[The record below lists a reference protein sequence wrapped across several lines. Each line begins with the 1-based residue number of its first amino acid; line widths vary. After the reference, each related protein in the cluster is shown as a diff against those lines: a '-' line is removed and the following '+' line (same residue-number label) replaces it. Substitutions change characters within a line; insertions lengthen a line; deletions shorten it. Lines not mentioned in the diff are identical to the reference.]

1 MKIITIL
8 KKSFVKDAKLSLKRD
23 NDFFF
28 SPLLYWIFSFFGS
41 IPKKT
46 NAFIGLLKP
55 NHNNRFNFNA
65 IGVLTLVL
73 FFGGQVSWGQVNISS
88 GNTVSQN
95 FNTIGAT
102 ATATLPTGWKVDAQS
117 ASRTFGTYSA
127 AGTATVQ
134 TIGPAM
140 SATATSGIYNYG
152 SGTNNTGNDRAIGGL
167 SASSSNR
174 TINLYVD
181 LLNNGASTIG
191 SYSIS
196 YNIEKYRTGT
206 LGMTIQMYY
215 STDGS
220 TWTTAGVNFSTSPT
234 VDGSVAAG
242 PATVPIS
249 STSVTSQLLSVTT
262 TASSHLYL
270 MWSYSATTGTSGSN
284 AQALGIDD
292 ITISAASSSVNPTFN
307 TYSNVTKI
315 YGDGAFDM
323 TASSNSSGTIAYSSS
338 NTGVA
343 SINSSTGAVT
353 ITGVGSTTITASQ
366 AAATGYNAGSTTATL
381 TVSKGNSSITA
392 TGTSTYIYNGTAQG
406 PASNTK
412 SGSTGAV
419 TYSYSGTDST
429 TYAASATAPTA
440 VGTYQVIAT
449 VAADSNYNTASSSA
463 LAFSITKGNSSITAT
478 GTSTYIYNGTAQG
491 PASNTKSGST
501 GAVTY
506 SYSETGSTTYA
517 ASATAPTAVGTY
529 QVIATVAED
538 ANYNSASSS
547 PLAFSISQKAL
558 TITGLTAEDKI
569 YDESTTA
576 TISGTATLNGVV
588 GSEDVTLTGSP
599 TATFASSAVGVGI
612 SVAVTGYSLTGADV
626 ANYTLTQPTL
636 SASIIS
642 NTPTLFASG
651 TLAAVNATYGSA
663 SATPSSFSV
672 SAQSLTNAISVT
684 APTGFEV
691 SLSSASDYAASVTF
705 GAAGN
710 VSSTNVY
717 VRLTATNAIG
727 SYSGNIEISS
737 TDATTLT
744 VATASSTVSQ
754 KQLTISGLTGVDKT
768 YNNSTDASVSG
779 TAELIGIVGSED
791 VSLNSSAATYAFAN
805 ANVGTNKSITV
816 LGYALNG
823 TASSNYTLAQPS
835 GITASINKADQTI
848 SAIAESQTIS
858 FGDAPY
864 SVATTATSG
873 LTVAY
878 SSSNTSVATVATN
891 GLVTIVGAGTAT
903 ITASQSGNSNYNAA
917 TPVTQ
922 VVTVA
927 QANQTITAITS
938 SVTKTYG
945 DATYSVATTATS
957 GLTVTYS
964 SDNTAVAT
972 VDSNGLVTIIG
983 VGIANIT
990 AAQDGNT
997 NYSAAVSVSQE
1008 LTVSKASQTI
1018 TFNALTNKTTADSA
1032 FNLTLNASSG
1042 LPITYTSSNTAVAT
1056 ISGNT
1061 VTILSSG
1068 STTITASQDGNAFYD
1083 AATSVSQVQTILTP
1097 IVKWSFDSIVLATAA
1112 SASPNITTGSSIADI
1127 GVQPTGSVFSANHAS
1142 AATLWT
1148 TPAGNGT
1155 TKSAT
1160 SDHWAV
1166 GDYYQFK
1173 VNTSNYRDLAL
1184 SFDSTGSATGPNA
1197 FKVQYSLTGTG
1208 TFTDLPNGGYAITAD
1223 SWSTSTSKTASNK
1236 SFDLS
1241 ALTTLNNKSAIYIRL
1256 TCNSTTGI
1264 SSTFGTGGTNRVD
1277 NLTITG
1283 VACDTSSTITTGGET
1298 SFCSG
1303 GSVTL
1308 TASSGSS
1315 YLWSNGATTQ
1325 SISAT
1330 NSANY
1335 SVTVTSANGCSA
1347 NSESVAVTVTP
1358 NVTPTFSSVAA
1369 ICTEGNLSALP
1380 TISNNSIEGTWSPA
1394 LDNTTTTEY
1403 TFTPTAGQCATAATL
1418 TITVN
1423 PIVTP
1428 TFSSVSAICSGASLT
1443 ALPTTSNNSIIG
1455 AWSPALDN
1463 TVTTEYT
1470 FTPTAGQC
1478 ATAATLTI
1486 TVNPNVTPTFD
1497 SVDAICSGASLT
1509 ALPTTSNNFI
1519 TGSWSPALAN
1529 TATTEYTFTPTA
1541 GQCATAATLTITV
1554 NPNVTP
1560 TFSSVSA
1567 ICSGASLTALPTTSN
1582 NSIEGTWSPALVNT
1596 ATTEYTFTPTAGQCA
1611 TTATL
1616 TITVNNNLA
1625 VSVAIASSATD
1636 NTICAGTS
1644 VTFTASPVHGGD
1656 APTYQWKKNGE
1667 NVEGA
1672 TSATYQTNSL
1682 LDTDKV
1688 TVVMTS
1694 NETGCHSTLEA
1705 TSNEIETTV
1714 NNNLAVSVAIASSA
1728 TDNTICAGTSVTF
1741 TASPV
1746 HGGEAPT
1753 YQWKKN
1759 GENVEGATSATYQTN
1774 SLLDTDKVTVVMT
1787 SNETGCHSTL
1797 VATSNEIETTVN
1809 DNLAVSVAITSSAT
1823 DNTICAGT
1831 SVTFTASPVHGG
1843 EAPTYQWKKNDSVVD
1858 GETTASYTTNSLLD
1872 TDKVTVVMTSNET
1885 GCHSTLEATSNEIE
1899 TTVNDNLAVS
1909 VAITS
1914 DATDNTICAGT
1925 SVIFTAAPTNGGDAP
1940 TYQWKINGADVDG
1953 ATEDTFT
1960 PTNISNGQIVSV
1972 VMTSSEASSCLT
1984 SPTASSNNI
1993 TFIVKPVL
2001 EIATQPVPTN
2011 ICISSGTATI
2021 SVIATG
2027 ASTSGLSYE
2036 WQVKSS
2042 ADNSSWTTIS
2052 NDSVYNNSNTAN
2064 LTITNEE
2071 GSLALDGNLY
2081 KVIITDLSDAACVAT
2096 LTSDEI
2102 ALTVNALPVA
2112 GAVFGKYGEICP
2124 GTSKTLS
2131 NYNGR
2136 GSIQWQESLDNST
2149 YNPIPDVNT
2158 YLYTSQY
2165 SQNKYIRVVRS
2176 SGACP
2181 NAITNPYIVGVSSTT
2196 VAGTISGGDI
2206 TICSGENFALT
2217 LTNSSG
2223 NVQWQQ
2229 AIVTNGVP
2237 GNYTDTSYTDVTFS
2251 NAYSASTAQSVR
2263 LVRAKVS
2270 VGGGCSTTE
2279 YTDPVTITILK
2290 SVAGSISGSG
2300 SICEGDSKLLTL
2312 GTHVGSV
2319 QWQSFDGATWNDI
2332 AQANGN
2338 SYSAKPSIT
2347 TSYRVKVT
2355 SGSCTPAYSKAVI
2368 VNVNSQINAGTITE
2382 GDFSVCSGVSSFIN
2396 LQDNTSNAISWYK
2409 SVNGDASTPV
2419 WTKIINTT
2427 TLTLITNDGTTLK
2440 TGNLTV
2446 STWYKATMTNGTCSA
2461 STPVIKA
2468 TVTPVAKAGTI
2479 TTNTTSVC
2487 LGSDITF
2494 TLNNNVG
2501 STIQWQ
2507 SAPIASGT
2515 FNDITDATSSSYTLT
2530 NATATSNKSYKAIVT
2545 SSNENGVCS
2554 TASVVKTITVN
2565 PLPVGGNVIGGGT
2578 VCSGSS
2584 STLKI
2589 SGSVG
2594 TIQWE
2599 YSTTGDDNSYQP
2611 VPVGVDSAASTF
2623 TSNSSTRTSTT
2634 YLIKNITDTT
2644 YFRARLTSGVCTVAY
2659 SNEVHYT
2666 VGDALAGDLLAAES
2680 TVCSAN
2686 GGTNLTLGA
2695 STGIVAWYK
2704 STNYVNTAGTSA
2716 VWTLV
2721 PLSSTVTSTALA
2733 TGNLTYYAATPK
2745 IWYKAVATAGSCS
2758 STSNIVSVTISRSA
2772 VATAVTG
2779 NAGATTLAKAVCSG
2793 VKTLSLATGSVG
2805 TIQWQFYNAG
2815 TSTTSVTN
2823 STSVSWTDI
2832 DSATATTLSV
2842 VSSDAGNIWFRAK
2855 LTNSPCATSA
2865 YSTPVNVWIKA
2876 CGSSVRVDD
2885 SAIEFKASAYPNP
2898 FAENFKLDVK
2908 TSSEEALQIKVYDML
2923 GKLVDNKI
2931 LETSEVEGLEIGSNY
2946 TTGVYNVIV
2955 TQGDNVKSLRVI
2967 KR

>member
-1443 ALPTTSNNSIIG
+1443 ALPTTSNNSI
-1455 AWSPALDN
+1455 
-1463 TVTTEYT
+1463 
-1470 FTPTAGQC
+1470 
-1478 ATAATLTI
+1478 
-1486 TVNPNVTPTFD
+1486 
-1497 SVDAICSGASLT
+1497 
-1509 ALPTTSNNFI
+1509 
-1519 TGSWSPALAN
+1519 
-1529 TATTEYTFTPTA
+1529 
-1541 GQCATAATLTITV
+1541 
-1554 NPNVTP
+1554 
-1560 TFSSVSA
+1560 
-1567 ICSGASLTALPTTSN
+1567 
-1582 NSIEGTWSPALVNT
+1582 EGTWSPALVNT

-1616 TITVNNNLA
+1616 TI
-1625 VSVAIASSATD
+1625 
-1636 NTICAGTS
+1636 
-1644 VTFTASPVHGGD
+1644 
-1656 APTYQWKKNGE
+1656 
-1667 NVEGA
+1667 
-1672 TSATYQTNSL
+1672 
-1682 LDTDKV
+1682 
-1688 TVVMTS
+1688 
-1694 NETGCHSTLEA
+1694 
-1705 TSNEIETTV
+1705 TV

-1797 VATSNEIETTVN
+1797 EATSNEIETTVN
-1809 DNLAVSVAITSSAT
+1809 NNLAVSVAIASSAT

-2898 FAENFKLDVK
+2898 FAENFRLDVK